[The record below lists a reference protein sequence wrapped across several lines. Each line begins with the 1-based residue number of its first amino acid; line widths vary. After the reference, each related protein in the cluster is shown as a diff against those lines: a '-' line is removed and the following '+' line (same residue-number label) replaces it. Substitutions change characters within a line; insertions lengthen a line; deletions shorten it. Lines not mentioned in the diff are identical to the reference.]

1 MSIPVNEIATLLQSG
16 QATMTP
22 ETAAIAAETGVP
34 FAFPASPGAVPQFTA
49 ALDAAGGTVM
59 PAPAAGLSGAQ
70 AQQQSNTEF
79 NQYLANNGGAAA
91 EQAAGI
97 SAPASTAPNSGAP
110 AFSWLDPFPWLKSE
124 GLNILLIIVGVITI
138 IIVVTALFRGAA
150 DSSPVRYTRDNARA
164 AIGAAK
170 AAQKTG
176 SELLGG
182 AESAATDLAVVA

>member
-1 MSIPVNEIATLLQSG
+1 MSIPANEIATLLQSG
-16 QATMTP
+16 QATMSP
-22 ETAAIAAETGVP
+22 ATAAIAAETGVP
-34 FAFPASPGAVPQFTA
+34 FAFPAAPGAAQQFATA
-49 ALDAAGGTVM
+49 LAAAGGTIM
-59 PAPAAGLSGAQ
+59 AAPSTGLTGAQ

-97 SAPASTAPNSGAP
+97 SAPASASPTSGAP
-110 AFSWLDPFPWLKSE
+110 AFSWLDPFPWLKAE

-150 DSSPVRYTRDNARA
+150 DSEPVRYTRDNARA
-164 AIGAAK
+164 AGNAAK
-170 AAQKTG
+170 KAGTT
-176 SELLGG
+176 LLGG

>member
-1 MSIPVNEIATLLQSG
+1 MSIPASEIAALLQSG

-34 FAFPASPGAVPQFTA
+34 FAFPAAPGAVPQFTA
-49 ALDAAGGTVM
+49 ALDAVGGTVM
-59 PAPAAGLSGAQ
+59 PAPTAGLSGAQ

-97 SAPASTAPNSGAP
+97 AAPTSTAPTSGTP
-110 AFSWLDPFPWLKSE
+110 AFSWLDPFPWLKAE
-124 GLNILLIIVGVITI
+124 GLNILLIIIGVITI
-138 IIVVTALFRGAA
+138 IIVVTALFRGSA
-150 DSSPVRYTRDNARA
+150 DSNPVRYTRENARA
-164 AIGAAK
+164 AGDAAK
-170 AAQKTG
+170 KAG
-176 SELLGG
+176 STLLGD

>member
-1 MSIPVNEIATLLQSG
+1 MSIPASEIAALLQSG

-59 PAPAAGLSGAQ
+59 PTAGLSGVQ

-124 GLNILLIIVGVITI
+124 GLNILLIIVGVVTI

-164 AIGAAK
+164 AGNIAKKAGA
-170 AAQKTG
+170 T
-176 SELLGG
+176 LLDG
-182 AESAATDLAVVA
+182 AESVTTDLAVVA

>member
-1 MSIPVNEIATLLQSG
+1 MSIPTNEIAALLQSG
-16 QATMTP
+16 QASMTP

-34 FAFPASPGAVPQFTA
+34 FAFPAAPGAVPQFTA

-59 PAPAAGLSGAQ
+59 PAAGLSGAQ

-97 SAPASTAPNSGAP
+97 SAPASTAPTSGAP
-110 AFSWLDPFPWLKSE
+110 AFSWLDPFPWLKAE

-150 DSSPVRYTRDNARA
+150 ESNPVRYTRENARA
-164 AIGAAK
+164 AGAAAKK
-170 AAQKTG
+170 AGTT
-176 SELLGG
+176 LLGG